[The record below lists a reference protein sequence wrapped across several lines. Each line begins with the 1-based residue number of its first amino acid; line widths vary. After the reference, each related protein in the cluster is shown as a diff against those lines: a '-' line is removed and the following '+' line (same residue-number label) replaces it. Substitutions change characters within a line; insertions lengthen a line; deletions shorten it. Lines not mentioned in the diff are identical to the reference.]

1 MTQDEVRA
9 LKEQIT
15 LLQAQ
20 LLTQQEMLEVE
31 ARRRID
37 LEVILEQFQTKP

>member
-20 LLTQQEMLEVE
+20 LLTQQEMLEAE